1 MSFLVYEKDERK
13 EKKLVR
19 ILKQLS
25 RERGED
31 IPIYCVKN
39 KEEALHMLETEKIE
53 AAFISW
59 EDPWGHGLFL
69 AGALL
74 KKERRVNVIAMSQET
89 KHMREVW
96 KWHVSG
102 YITGKVTR
110 EKVQEELDNLRNS
123 PYWEKEYDYSFY
135 EQ

>member
-1 MSFLVYEKDERK
+1 MSFLVYEEDKRK
-13 EKKLVR
+13 RRHLVQILEK
-19 ILKQLS
+19 II
-25 RERGED
+25 RERSEKTD
-31 IPIYCVKN
+31 IYCVESL
-39 KEEALHMLETEKIE
+39 EEALDILDRDRIE

-59 EDPWGHGLFL
+59 EDALGQGFFL
-69 AGALL
+69 SRNLVQ
-74 KKERRVNVIAMSQET
+74 KERRINIIAMAET
-89 KHMREVW
+89 YKYMREFW

-110 EKVQEELDNLRNS
+110 QKVQEELDNLRNS

>member
-25 RERGED
+25 KEIGENV
-31 IPIYCVKN
+31 PIYCVKD
-39 KEEALHMLETEKIE
+39 KEEALHRLETEKIK

-69 AGALL
+69 AEALL
-74 KKERRVNVIAMSQET
+74 KKECRVNVIAMSQET
-89 KHMREVW
+89 RYMREFW

-110 EKVQEELDNLRNS
+110 EKVLEELDNLRNS